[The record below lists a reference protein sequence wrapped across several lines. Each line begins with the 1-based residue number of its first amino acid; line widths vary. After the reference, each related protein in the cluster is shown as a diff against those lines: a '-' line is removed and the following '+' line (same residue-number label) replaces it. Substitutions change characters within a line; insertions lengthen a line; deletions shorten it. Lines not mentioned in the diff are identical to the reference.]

1 MKKYLKKPS
10 LYKEIIEKLDEKTKN
25 K

>member
-1 MKKYLKKPS
+1 MKKYLKKPI